1 MIIPSEMNYREH
13 CEDNGV
19 GCAKHSPTLRLVL
32 SPGCAS
38 WMVDEDCPGLRCVW
52 PAAIERHTCDDPG
65 LLDAEY
71 ATQLRRM
78 GLAYAWLLDT
88 RLPMRGR
95 FALLR
100 RIWKAEKLRAKG
112 KIVAGKTVE
121 I

>member
-1 MIIPSEMNYREH
+1 MIGPSEMNSRKH

-19 GCAKHSPTLRLVL
+19 GCAKHPPTLRLVL

-52 PAAIERHTCDDPG
+52 PAMIERHTHDDPG

-71 ATQLRRM
+71 TAQLRRM

-88 RLPMRGR
+88 RLPMRSR